1 MIKNIGFFIRSNSLH
16 ILKKYNTRFST
27 KRIMLSESNNE
38 RIIQALDKIHE
49 QKISKMSIIT
59 ENEDVSKNIP
69 GYLLESEVLDLKIYK
84 KGETVLNNI
93 DIGHKLLSIGEI
105 DGMVSCN
112 ILPTKDLIKS
122 ALKYIGL
129 KENYSTLSSYFI
141 MIPPSNVQKTLLFA
155 DCAVVKKPT
164 EEQLIDIILQT
175 AESYRK
181 LFEEDPK
188 IALLS
193 YSTHGSAQDENIDIL
208 NKAKNRVIEK
218 YPQFKN
224 NLDGELEV
232 DAALV
237 EDIYIKK
244 APTSCLEGKANIL
257 IFPSL
262 DAGNIAYKLIERLG
276 YYKAVGPIFQGLKKP
291 SNNLSRDYSIEDILN
306 VIKITCKQS

>member
-1 MIKNIGFFIRSNSLH
+1 MIKNVGSIIRNSLH
-16 ILKKYNTRFST
+16 MFKKKGGRFST
-27 KRIMLSESNNE
+27 KRIMLSESNDK
-38 RIIQALDKIHE
+38 RVIQALEKIHE
-49 QKISKMSIIT
+49 QKLSKISLIT
-59 ENEDVSKNIP
+59 DENLNKNIP
-69 GYLLESEVLDLKIYK
+69 KYLLESEVLDLKIYK
-84 KGETVLNNI
+84 KGETQLNNI
-93 DIGHKLLSIGEI
+93 DIGHKLLSIGEV
-105 DGMVSCN
+105 DGIISGN
-112 ILPTKDLIKS
+112 ISPTKNVIKS

-175 AESYRK
+175 AESYKK
-181 LFEEDPK
+181 LFDDDPK

-224 NLDGELEV
+224 NLDGELQV
-232 DAALV
+232 DAALI
-237 EDIYIKK
+237 EDICKKK

-262 DAGNIAYKLIERLG
+262 EAGNIAYKLTERLG

-291 SNNLSRDYSIEDILN
+291 SNDLSRGCSVEDILN
-306 VIKITCKQS
+306 VIKITCKQN